1 MKAGEGMKK
10 QMLMIVNPRSGKKRY
25 SDDLLEVTNIFNRHG
40 YNITVMNTTGSGDAT
55 RFARELGGKY
65 DTVVCRGG
73 DGTFCETLNGL
84 MALEKRPEIGFIPA
98 GTTNDIAHTLG
109 LPTNPIKAAQLIVSS
124 EALPY
129 DIGLFGERYF
139 TYVASF
145 GAFTACAYKAD
156 QKLKNKI
163 GKLAYYLEA
172 TKTVKDIRE
181 IPMRF
186 VIDGK
191 VIEDEFVF
199 GSISN
204 SFTVGGIIKL
214 SNDQVC
220 LNDGR
225 FEVFIVKNPGTL
237 KNWVDMCTS
246 VLKKDF
252 DERFIHLYQG
262 SHIEVKTLDGSKLP
276 WTLDGEYGGD
286 NGDMTISVKKQAF
299 RMFRPPMLHEMVEAE
314 EPEQIE
320 AE

>member
-1 MKAGEGMKK
+1 M
-10 QMLMIVNPRSGKKRY
+10 
-25 SDDLLEVTNIFNRHG
+25 
-40 YNITVMNTTGSGDAT
+40 
-55 RFARELGGKY
+55 
-65 DTVVCRGG
+65 
-73 DGTFCETLNGL
+73 
-84 MALEKRPEIGFIPA
+84 
-98 GTTNDIAHTLG
+98 
-109 LPTNPIKAAQLIVSS
+109 
-124 EALPY
+124 
-129 DIGLFGERYF
+129 
-139 TYVASF
+139 
-145 GAFTACAYKAD
+145 
-156 QKLKNKI
+156 KNKI

-237 KNWVDMCTS
+237 KNWVDVCTS

-252 DERFIHLYQG
+252 DKRFIHLYQG

-276 WTLDGEYGGD
+276 WTLDGEYAPGVPKIEIGIED
-286 NGDMTISVKKQAF
+286 NGIQMMI
-299 RMFRPPMLHEMVEAE
+299 
-314 EPEQIE
+314 
-320 AE
+320 

>member
-1 MKAGEGMKK
+1 M
-10 QMLMIVNPRSGKKRY
+10 
-25 SDDLLEVTNIFNRHG
+25 
-40 YNITVMNTTGSGDAT
+40 
-55 RFARELGGKY
+55 
-65 DTVVCRGG
+65 
-73 DGTFCETLNGL
+73 
-84 MALEKRPEIGFIPA
+84 
-98 GTTNDIAHTLG
+98 
-109 LPTNPIKAAQLIVSS
+109 
-124 EALPY
+124 
-129 DIGLFGERYF
+129 
-139 TYVASF
+139 ASF

-225 FEVFIVKNPGTL
+225 LCDQSHCGRRSDPCLCGN
-237 KNWVDMCTS
+237 
-246 VLKKDF
+246 
-252 DERFIHLYQG
+252 YQR
-262 SHIEVKTLDGSKLP
+262 SD
-276 WTLDGEYGGD
+276 
-286 NGDMTISVKKQAF
+286 
-299 RMFRPPMLHEMVEAE
+299 
-314 EPEQIE
+314 
-320 AE
+320 